1 MNKSLES
8 IIAPLENCT
17 SARGEHVLSTGQDA
31 ERENTLSYN
40 TAHTVLQPDETTD
53 SGVMLSS
60 GQSSSNYQDANTS
73 PVSAHTDDLVEYSS
87 SSSSDLSEH
96 KDKRMHNESQ
106 EHNKQALVHPS
117 VSGASGVCCSLNSI
131 DSTSAGSG
139 DARATKP
146 GDEYVTLYGSQVHAE
161 HYQVHP
167 TGGNTAVNSVGWT
180 FSSLMEPETGII
192 NSDLDF
198 GTPELLTC
206 TVLTGDHVHQQGQN
220 SIIDISGTSLEQ
232 DKTNEVDMAL
242 TLDGSTN
249 DHLNTNTNSIE
260 HNISVTDHATQS
272 QVTSENVGLDT
283 QVKSHYIIHKQQ
295 VPTYTINQA
304 QYQTYGGWNTGVT
317 DIALVSDI
325 GGSSL
330 SLVWDTEY

>member
-17 SARGEHVLSTGQDA
+17 SARSEHVLSTGQDA
-31 ERENTLSYN
+31 EREKTMSNNTSN
-40 TAHTVLQPDETTD
+40 IAHTVLQPDETTD
-53 SGVMLSS
+53 SGVILSS

-139 DARATKP
+139 DARATKS

-161 HYQVHP
+161 HCQVHP
-167 TGGNTAVNSVGWT
+167 TGGNAAVNSAGWT

-192 NSDLDF
+192 DSDLDF

-260 HNISVTDHATQS
+260 HNIRSRYSITSDQRECWIGHPSEESLHNTQ
-272 QVTSENVGLDT
+272 T
-283 QVKSHYIIHKQQ
+283 
-295 VPTYTINQA
+295 
-304 QYQTYGGWNTGVT
+304 TGAYVHH
-317 DIALVSDI
+317 
-325 GGSSL
+325 
-330 SLVWDTEY
+330 